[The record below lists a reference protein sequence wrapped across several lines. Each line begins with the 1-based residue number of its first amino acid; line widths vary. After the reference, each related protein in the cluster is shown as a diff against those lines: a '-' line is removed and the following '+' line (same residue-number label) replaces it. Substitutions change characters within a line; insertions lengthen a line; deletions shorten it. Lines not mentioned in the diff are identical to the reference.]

1 MDQVLYI
8 VLVSYE
14 VLLRLN
20 TPFFIFLFTS
30 DQVYVIG
37 GSNGT
42 ALNTVECFDPH
53 SHTWT
58 RAPSMSIKRRFPAVA
73 VLSGC
78 IYVMGGCDGTSKL
91 SSVERYDPFTFEWIV
106 IQPMAIPRSGASAT
120 SIGRHIFV
128 IGGHDESKP
137 LSSVECYDPLI
148 NKWSEITGMGIAR
161 DCAGVAC
168 YNTTN

>member
-14 VLLRLN
+14 VLLCQERSCYVN
-20 TPFFIFLFTS
+20 YTFFISLFSS
-30 DQVYVIG
+30 DQLYVIG

-53 SHTWT
+53 SNTWT
-58 RAPSMSIKRRFPAVA
+58 RAPSMSIKRRFPAVT

-78 IYVMGGCDGTSKL
+78 IYVMSGCDGTSKL

-106 IQPMAIPRSGASAT
+106 IQPMVIPRSGASAT

-137 LSSVECYDPLI
+137 LSSVECYNPLI
-148 NKWSEITGMGIAR
+148 N
-161 DCAGVAC
+161 
-168 YNTTN
+168 